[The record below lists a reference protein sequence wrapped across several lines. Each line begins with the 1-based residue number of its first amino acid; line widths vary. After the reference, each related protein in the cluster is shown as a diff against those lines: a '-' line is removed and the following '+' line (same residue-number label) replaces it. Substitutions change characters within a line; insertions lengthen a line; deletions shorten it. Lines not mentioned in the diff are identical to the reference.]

1 MYVYIY
7 IYIHIYIYIYIYVYI
22 YICIYIYIYIT
33 ILSYCLKCSTNT
45 ESKNSKAV
53 RTKNGRIILLS
64 KCPLCNS
71 IKSEFFKEQRAT

>member
-1 MYVYIY
+1 MISKSSNYVCIY
-7 IYIHIYIYIYIYVYI
+7 IYMHIYIYM
-22 YICIYIYIYIT
+22 YIYIYIT

-64 KCPLCNS
+64 KCSLCNS